1 VGGWTWDDEPPT
13 PEAERLI
20 ANSGR
25 VYDRIGEIV
34 HRVRVDPG
42 SFSVTPELVCEFHR
56 VVTDG
61 DPDPRKSPGVLRLED
76 VQLGRAVVQRVP
88 PSWREVPS
96 LLREHCIAINN
107 KFLRSTPL
115 HTAAYALWAINWIHP
130 FGDGNGKTARAVM
143 YTILCVGYGRM
154 LPGEPAIPDLI
165 SRNPYAYVDALKAAH
180 KSWEHGVLDVLEVEK
195 LLFDL
200 LQQVIP
206 EDEFSAGSEE
216 R

>member
-1 VGGWTWDDEPPT
+1 MGGWAWDDEPST

-25 VYDRIGEIV
+25 VYDRITEIV
-34 HRVRVDPG
+34 GRVRVDPS

-56 VVTDG
+56 IATDG
-61 DPDPRKSPGVLRLED
+61 EPDPRKPPGLLRLED

-88 PSWREVPS
+88 PRWQDVPA
-96 LLREHCIAINN
+96 LLRTHCAVINN
-107 KFLRSTPL
+107 KLLRSTPL
-115 HTAAYALWAINWIHP
+115 HAAAYALWAVNWVHP

-165 SRNPYAYVDALKAAH
+165 SRNPYAYVDALRAAH
-180 KSWEHGVLDVLEVEK
+180 SAWERGAVDVEEVEA

-200 LQQVIP
+200 LKQVIP
-206 EDEFSAGSEE
+206 KDEFSAGSEK